1 METLIASRNSWSGGG
16 SNETAEPFLPPIIL
30 KLPDEKINMQEREEG
45 KQERNRKEG
54 EAGGSFWISEM
65 ERG

>member
-30 KLPDEKINMQEREEG
+30 KLPDEKINM
-45 KQERNRKEG
+45 
-54 EAGGSFWISEM
+54 
-65 ERG
+65 